1 VDDEIELLSSRAN
14 LDVQRLTSIAS
25 RAIARD
31 RKTCFLE
38 CVLSWSTRINRGAVK
53 INMDFSESACREQ
66 IVCHSDLANGT
77 LLNAEGAYVGT
88 LAEVVL
94 PGAYPQLSTEASCK
108 VCSANQSIPT
118 PTITSVRLGVQ
129 AVQRLE
135 LRRCGVA
142 KGGSRATVYV
152 GWRG

>member
-1 VDDEIELLSSRAN
+1 MDDEIELLSSWAR

-66 IVCHSDLANGT
+66 IVCHCDLANGS
-77 LLNAEGAYVGT
+77 LLNAEGAHVGT
-88 LAEVVL
+88 FAEVIL
-94 PGAYPQLSTEASCK
+94 PGAYPQLSTETSCK
-108 VCSANQSIPT
+108 VRSTNQSIPA
-118 PTITSVRLGVQ
+118 PTIASLRLRVL
-129 AVQRLE
+129 AIQRLE

-142 KGGSRATVYV
+142 KGGSGATVYV